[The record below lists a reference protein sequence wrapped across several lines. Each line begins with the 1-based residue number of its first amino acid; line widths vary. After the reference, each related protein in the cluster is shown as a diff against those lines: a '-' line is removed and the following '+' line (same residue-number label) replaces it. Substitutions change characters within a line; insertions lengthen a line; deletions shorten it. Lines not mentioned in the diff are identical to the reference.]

1 MQLQELT
8 SLLARDAKLGAWSH
22 QGCFQKSAVLRYS
35 VLIKLT
41 GAQVDIIDKSLS
53 ECLWRMASEPRAF
66 RASQLYTCSA
76 QTRHALPMWT
86 DHFCSHVLCI
96 CTSVFSVPRVR
107 QVNPPKKISSTRP
120 AMPPKP
126 LGKKTTPPA
135 GAAPPIISKT
145 SACSLFSGT
154 PLVVLSTQEHML
166 RSLSVCLFSV
176 SVVLTLL
183 IVNQQPDQAKPSA
196 WHAKQRVIPFRPKN
210 PKTPC
215 PRPPQTIEATKK
227 N

>member
-1 MQLQELT
+1 MRHPYWPQWPTLPNQPRDTGSVGQGALASLHAANALITAMSTRKNPKKHSFVKGLQGQDLEKKNYKSVKRLFLLVQLQELT

-66 RASQLYTCSA
+66 RASRLYTCST

-96 CTSVFSVPRVR
+96 CTSAFFRSKSKASKPT
-107 QVNPPKKISSTRP
+107 KKDFKYTSSHAP
-120 AMPPKP
+120 
-126 LGKKTTPPA
+126 KTTWEENNST
-135 GAAPPIISKT
+135 GRRR
-145 SACSLFSGT
+145 T
-154 PLVVLSTQEHML
+154 PHNL
-166 RSLSVCLFSV
+166 
-176 SVVLTLL
+176 
-183 IVNQQPDQAKPSA
+183 
-196 WHAKQRVIPFRPKN
+196 
-210 PKTPC
+210 
-215 PRPPQTIEATKK
+215 
-227 N
+227 